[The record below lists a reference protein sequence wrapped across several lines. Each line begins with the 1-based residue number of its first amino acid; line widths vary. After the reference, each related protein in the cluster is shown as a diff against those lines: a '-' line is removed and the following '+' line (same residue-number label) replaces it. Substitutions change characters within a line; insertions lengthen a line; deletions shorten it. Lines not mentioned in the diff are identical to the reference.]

1 MASYNLSR
9 FIIFS
14 LILAALLVPHECYEE
29 AGSSSL
35 IGRKLK
41 VENKE
46 IIISESK
53 INVNLC
59 KRYKN
64 CVQPSGD
71 CYCCLIGPTQ
81 CYLTDEEC
89 GAYCR

>member
-29 AGSSSL
+29 GSSSL

-46 IIISESK
+46 IKISESK

-64 CVQPSGD
+64 CVEPFGD
-71 CYCCLIGPTQ
+71 CYCCLIGVKQ
-81 CYLTDEEC
+81 CFISDEDC
-89 GAYCR
+89 GVYCR